1 MRKNTVKKILA
12 ALLALGIISALTACN
27 NSQTTAQSTAESS
40 KSVSESS
47 AESSKEASVESSSE
61 SSVESSKA
69 VSESSAESSKESST
83 ESSSESS
90 VESSNAIS
98 ESSVEISKETS
109 NKESKA
115 YTSEEVLDTSK
126 VENTTSN
133 SSTKPADDILK
144 SFKSKYVD
152 RNTITA
158 YGKCVKSTKLIGT
171 SIYDGV
177 EVPKDAR
184 FGIIKAYDGY
194 YEVFINY
201 SNALIDSSCI
211 ELFPDNYVPDESD
224 PIWSSL
230 KHLEDCIE

>member
-12 ALLALGIISALTACN
+12 ALLALGAISVLTACS

-47 AESSKEASVESSSE
+47 TESSKEAFVESSSE
-61 SSVESSKA
+61 SSVESSKE
-69 VSESSAESSKESST
+69 VSESSAESSKESS
-83 ESSSESS
+83 SESS
-90 VESSNAIS
+90 VESSKNS
-98 ESSVEISKETS
+98 VESSKETSKETS
-109 NKESKA
+109 NKKSKA
-115 YTSEEVLDTSK
+115 STSEEVSDTSK

-133 SSTKPADDILK
+133 SSTKLADDILK

-158 YGKCVKSTKLIGT
+158 YGKCVKSTKLIAT
-171 SIYDGV
+171 SIDDGV
-177 EVPKDAR
+177 EVPKDYC

-194 YEVFINY
+194 YEVFMNY
-201 SNALIDSSCI
+201 TNALIDSSCI

-224 PIWSSL
+224 PYWVSL
-230 KHLEDCIE
+230 KRFEDCIE

>member
-12 ALLALGIISALTACN
+12 ALLALGTISALTACN

-47 AESSKEASVESSSE
+47 TESSKESSAESSSE
-61 SSVESSKA
+61 SSVESSKV
-69 VSESSAESSKESST
+69 VSESSVESSKESSK

-115 YTSEEVLDTSK
+115 STSEEVSDTSK

-171 SIYDGV
+171 SIYDGL
-177 EVPKDAR
+177 EVPKDYC
-184 FGIIKAYDGY
+184 FGIIKTYDNY
-194 YEVFINY
+194 YEVFVSY
-201 SNALIDSSCI
+201 TSALIDSSCI
-211 ELFPDNYVPDESD
+211 EVFPDNYVPDESD
-224 PIWSSL
+224 PNWSTL
-230 KHLEDCIE
+230 KEF

>member
-1 MRKNTVKKILA
+1 MKKVNKAASVLFAMILA
-12 ALLALGIISALTACN
+12 TSFISGCG
-27 NSQTTAQSTAESS
+27 SQSKSESSASATSSVSS

-61 SSVESSKA
+61 SS
-69 VSESSAESSKESST
+69 AESSKN
-83 ESSSESS
+83 S
-90 VESSNAIS
+90 VESA
-98 ESSVEISKETS
+98 KETS
-109 NKESKA
+109 KESSKKESKA
-115 YTSEEVLDTSK
+115 STSEEVSATSK
-126 VENTTSN
+126 IENTASN

-177 EVPKDAR
+177 EVPKDYC

-194 YEVFINY
+194 YEVFMQY
-201 SNALIDSSCI
+201 TNALIDSSCI

-224 PIWSSL
+224 PYWVSL
-230 KHLEDCIE
+230 KDFKDFIE

>member
-12 ALLALGIISALTACN
+12 ALLALGAISALTACN

-47 AESSKEASVESSSE
+47 TESSKESSAESSSE
-61 SSVESSKA
+61 SSVESSKE

-90 VESSNAIS
+90 VESSKNS
-98 ESSVEISKETS
+98 VESSKETSKETS
-109 NKESKA
+109 NKKSKA
-115 YTSEEVLDTSK
+115 STSEEVSDTSK

-133 SSTKPADDILK
+133 SSTKLADDILK

>member
-47 AESSKEASVESSSE
+47 TESSQESSAESSIE

-69 VSESSAESSKESST
+69 VSESSVESSKESSK
-83 ESSSESS
+83 ESSSENSI
-90 VESSNAIS
+90 ESSNAIS

-194 YEVFINY
+194 YEIFINY

>member
-12 ALLALGIISALTACN
+12 ALLALGAISALTACN

-47 AESSKEASVESSSE
+47 TESSQESSAESSSE

-69 VSESSAESSKESST
+69 VSESSVESSKESST

-90 VESSNAIS
+90 VESSKNS
-98 ESSVEISKETS
+98 VESSKETSKETS

-115 YTSEEVLDTSK
+115 STSEEVSDTSK

>member
-12 ALLALGIISALTACN
+12 ALLALGAISALTACN

-47 AESSKEASVESSSE
+47 TESSQESSAESSIE

-69 VSESSAESSKESST
+69 VSESSVESSKESSK

-115 YTSEEVLDTSK
+115 STSEEVSDTSK

-158 YGKCVKSTKLIGT
+158 YGKCVKSTKLIAT
-171 SIYDGV
+171 SIDDGV
-177 EVPKDAR
+177 EVPKDYC

-194 YEVFINY
+194 YEVFMNY
-201 SNALIDSSCI
+201 TNALIDSSCI

-224 PIWSSL
+224 PYWVSL
-230 KHLEDCIE
+230 KRFEDCIE

>member
-12 ALLALGIISALTACN
+12 ALLALGAISALTACN

-47 AESSKEASVESSSE
+47 TESSQESSAESSIE

-69 VSESSAESSKESST
+69 VSESSVESSKESSKN
-83 ESSSESS
+83 S
-90 VESSNAIS
+90 VESSKTS
-98 ESSVEISKETS
+98 SKETS

-115 YTSEEVLDTSK
+115 STSEEVSDTSK

-158 YGKCVKSTKLIGT
+158 YGKCVKSTKLIAT
-171 SIYDGV
+171 SIDDGV
-177 EVPKDAR
+177 EVPKDYC

-194 YEVFINY
+194 YEVFMNY
-201 SNALIDSSCI
+201 TNALIDSSCI

-224 PIWSSL
+224 PYWVSL
-230 KHLEDCIE
+230 KRFEDCIE